1 MTALQASIGSL
12 NDLIDATPDARS
24 KPTKPIP
31 HGDISEGEARAV
43 VVAAASA
50 GLVLATVS
58 GWAVGAVAVAVL
70 AVGYGYDLFAKGT
83 PWSWVPFAV
92 GIALLPV
99 FAWLGAAGALPDAF
113 VVLVPVAMLAGAGL
127 AIANATADLERDSA
141 AGTGS
146 IAVRLGRD
154 RAWAGHAALM
164 TVVIVAGLSTLAVRG
179 AGPGPLVAA
188 SAAAGLVAVAVVLA
202 RHASPARRE
211 RAWELEAIGVALL
224 AAAWLFG
231 WNVQA

>member
-12 NDLIDATPDARS
+12 NDLVDATSDARS
-24 KPTKPIP
+24 KPAKPIP
-31 HGDISEGEARAV
+31 HGDISHGEARAV
-43 VVAAASA
+43 TVAAAAA
-50 GLVLATVS
+50 GVLLAVVS

-92 GIALLPV
+92 GIPLLPV
-99 FAWLGAAGALPDAF
+99 FAWLGAAGELPDAF
-113 VVLVPVAMLAGAGL
+113 VVLIPVAILAGAGL

-154 RAWAGHAALM
+154 RAWAIHAALM
-164 TVVIVAGLSTLAVRG
+164 TVVVMAGLSTLALRRTE
-179 AGPGPLVAA
+179 PGPFAAA
-188 SAAAGLVAVAVVLA
+188 SAAAGLVALAVVLA
-202 RHASPARRE
+202 RNASPARRE

-224 AAAWLFG
+224 AAAWLLG
-231 WNVQA
+231 WNAPA